1 MNQNLNLNEQ
11 AKEILRIA
19 EKYGVESNFFFLT
32 TFKRYQVQI
41 KMLTDL
47 EKTIYEEG
55 MTVEKSY
62 SKGTKNTY
70 VHPAVSAYNK
80 TADCANK
87 TVATLVKIITLLRAR
102 GGSDEPDPLLEFIS
116 GRRNSID

>member
-1 MNQNLNLNEQ
+1 LDKKNLNDQ
-11 AKEILRIA
+11 AQEILKSA
-19 EKYGVESNFFFLT
+19 EKHGVESNFFFLT

-47 EKTIYEEG
+47 EKTINDEG
-55 MTVEKSY
+55 MTIQKTY
-62 SKGTKNTY
+62 SRGEKNTY

-102 GGSDEPDPLLEFIS
+102 DSGDEPDPLLEYLS
-116 GRRNSID
+116 GKRETI